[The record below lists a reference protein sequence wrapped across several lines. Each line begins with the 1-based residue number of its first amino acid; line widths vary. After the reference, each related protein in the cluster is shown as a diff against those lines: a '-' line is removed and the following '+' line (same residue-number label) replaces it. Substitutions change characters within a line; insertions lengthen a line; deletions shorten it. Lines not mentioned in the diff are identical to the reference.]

1 MTIQDY
7 ITALRVCILRNI
19 SAIELTSKSISDM
32 LLSASYLFKH
42 QGFHAIDAE
51 DSVLQLCLLMFR
63 NNSDYVPVVDPENG
77 NLISILGALDIL
89 HLLDQVA
96 KTNEHIF
103 GATLAH
109 IGVGTYNINNNNDH
123 NNHSL
128 YLVSKQTPINEILDN
143 LDKRNIS
150 AVPIVEADGK
160 FASLLPFLLLSVLIL
175 AVSLSRSSS
184 RHVPSL

>member
-7 ITALRVCILRNI
+7 ITALRICNLRNI
-19 SAIELTSKSISDM
+19 NAMELTTKSISDM

-63 NNSDYVPVVDPENG
+63 NQSDYVPVIDPENG
-77 NLISILGALDIL
+77 NLISILGALDVL
-89 HLLDQVA
+89 HLLDQIA

-103 GATLAH
+103 GVTLAQ
-109 IGVGTYNINNNNDH
+109 IGIGTYNINNTNDH
-123 NNHSL
+123 GNHSL
-128 YLVSKQTPINEILDN
+128 YLATKQTSINEILDT

-150 AVPIVEADGK
+150 AAPIVEPDGK
-160 FASLLPFLLLSVLIL
+160 S
-175 AVSLSRSSS
+175 
-184 RHVPSL
+184 